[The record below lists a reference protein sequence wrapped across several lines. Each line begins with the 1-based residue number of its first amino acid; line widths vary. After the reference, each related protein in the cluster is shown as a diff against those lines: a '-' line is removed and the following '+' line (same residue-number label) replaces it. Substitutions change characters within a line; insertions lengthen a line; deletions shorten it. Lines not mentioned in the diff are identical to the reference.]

1 LPDEGRTHVASDGKV
16 EILCCDC
23 EDLGKPEN
31 LQAIEK
37 AKLSFVFQEAVN
49 SK

>member
-1 LPDEGRTHVASDGKV
+1 LPDEGRTHVANGEKV

-23 EDLGKPEN
+23 EGLGKPEN
-31 LQAIEK
+31 LPAIEK
-37 AKLSFVFQEAVN
+37 AKPSFVFQEAVS